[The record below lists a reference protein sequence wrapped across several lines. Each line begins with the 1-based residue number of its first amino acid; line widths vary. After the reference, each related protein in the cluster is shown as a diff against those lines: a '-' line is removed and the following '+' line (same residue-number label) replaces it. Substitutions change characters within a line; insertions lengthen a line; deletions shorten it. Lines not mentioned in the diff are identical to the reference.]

1 MRCRETSRGRSKP
14 SVEAPQEL
22 PALTMESFDYHVTFE
37 GSSLSLDLD
46 SGGTIRGDLN
56 GELNKL
62 KDDSIDEMLDSN
74 ELDADGRAV
83 LSSLLQITLQLEQFM
98 FESTSTMSGS
108 VAESTFSITGL
119 GLDSSSFEPLMALLE
134 DLSMQGPN
142 DLKLV
147 LVGETSGNQYV
158 AFNVPS
164 NVDEPTLL
172 EEQRV
177 VWELDNIMNL
187 RDVSYEVKT
196 KPMET
201 TTIVV
206 GTVIGLA
213 VLGAAA
219 YVVKSRM

>member
-1 MRCRETSRGRSKP
+1 
-14 SVEAPQEL
+14 
-22 PALTMESFDYHVTFE
+22 
-37 GSSLSLDLD
+37 
-46 SGGTIRGDLN
+46 
-56 GELNKL
+56 
-62 KDDSIDEMLDSN
+62 
-74 ELDADGRAV
+74 
-83 LSSLLQITLQLEQFM
+83 
-98 FESTSTMSGS
+98 
-108 VAESTFSITGL
+108 
-119 GLDSSSFEPLMALLE
+119 
-134 DLSMQGPN
+134 MQGPN

-147 LVGETSGNQYV
+147 LVGETSGSQYV
-158 AFNVPS
+158 AFTVPS